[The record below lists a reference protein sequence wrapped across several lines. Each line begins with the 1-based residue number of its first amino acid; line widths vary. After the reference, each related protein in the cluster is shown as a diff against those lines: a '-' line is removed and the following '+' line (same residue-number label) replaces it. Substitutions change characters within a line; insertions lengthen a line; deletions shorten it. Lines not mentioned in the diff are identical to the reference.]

1 MVVINVAV
9 PLHHTHPYC
18 GGGRVCVSVIL
29 PHDRCDATSAAFR
42 LVQQGVCV
50 IQQHSELFGCSS
62 SSSSRWRSGET
73 KLIELAIAASAPQP
87 TNLSR
92 DVFTFGSRVRGGLYS
107 DDNNNNASIYQGIV
121 VYMSL

>member
-1 MVVINVAV
+1 MYINLPRARRERDGIHVSFMSEKVVIINVAV

-50 IQQHSELFGCSS
+50 IQQHS
-62 SSSSRWRSGET
+62 T
-73 KLIELAIAASAPQP
+73 
-87 TNLSR
+87 
-92 DVFTFGSRVRGGLYS
+92 
-107 DDNNNNASIYQGIV
+107 V
-121 VYMSL
+121 VWV